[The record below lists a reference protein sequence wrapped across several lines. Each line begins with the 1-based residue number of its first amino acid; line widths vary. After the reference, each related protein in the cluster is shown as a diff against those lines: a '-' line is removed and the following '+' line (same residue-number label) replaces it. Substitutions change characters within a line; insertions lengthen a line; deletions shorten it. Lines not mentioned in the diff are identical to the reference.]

1 MAPITTELPNWNLN
15 NARVILRADL
25 NVPVYDGK
33 VINDFRLQAF
43 KPTVDYLLAHNAHI
57 TILTHIGR
65 PEHQNQ
71 ELSTRHLMPW
81 FIAHN
86 YDIQFAPT
94 IEAARSSTS
103 QVTLLE
109 NLRFWPEER
118 DPSKEFARELATLG
132 DYYVND
138 AFGVMHRNDT
148 SITLLPQEFDS
159 SHRSIGF
166 LVEREITALETIRDN
181 PEQPFV
187 AILGGGKV
195 HDKIPLIEKLIDK
208 ATMILLCPAIV
219 FSFEKARGTRI
230 GKSYVD
236 DDSLSVCREIL
247 NLCEKKGVALF
258 FPVDY
263 QIALETLHGPLSCV
277 DADKIPANAIGTSI
291 GPKTLKLF
299 SEAILNAQTIFF
311 NGVFGFLERKD
322 TLDGARK
329 LIELIAQSPATSII
343 AGGDTAAVAQAF
355 GLLDKIDYVS
365 TGGGATLAYIAGQ
378 DLPGLKALEPCPAN
392 TSTSS
397 VVSAPSIN
405 KLVEVTCPEFIEGTE
420 SEDPG

>member
-1 MAPITTELPNWNLN
+1 MAPITNKLPSWDLN

-43 KPTVDYLLAHNAHI
+43 KQTLDYLLAKKAHV

-81 FIAHN
+81 FTAHN

-94 IEAARSSTS
+94 IETARNSAS

-118 DPSKEFARELATLG
+118 ERSKYFAQELATLG
-132 DYYVND
+132 DYFVSD
-138 AFGVMHRNDT
+138 AFGVMHRKDA
-148 SITLLPQEFDS
+148 SITLLPLEFDS
-159 SHRSIGF
+159 AHRSIGF
-166 LVEREITALETIRDN
+166 LVEREIAALEHIRNN

-208 ATMILLCPAIV
+208 AKIILLCPAIV
-219 FSFEKARGTRI
+219 FTFEKARGTRV
-230 GKSYVD
+230 GKSFVD
-236 DDSLSVCREIL
+236 DDSLNVCREIL
-247 NLCEKKGVALF
+247 DLCEKKGVPLL

-277 DADKIPANAIGTSI
+277 EADKIPANAIGTSI

-299 SEAILNAQTIFF
+299 SEAILDAQTIFF

-322 TLDGARK
+322 TLEGARK
-329 LIELIAQSPATSII
+329 LIELIAQSPATSIV

-355 GLLDKIDYVS
+355 GLLENIDYVS

-378 DLPGLKALEPCPAN
+378 DLPGL
-392 TSTSS
+392 
-397 VVSAPSIN
+397 SIFYPN
-405 KLVEVTCPEFIEGTE
+405 
-420 SEDPG
+420 